1 MNTKTIREL
10 RSIALHKGLHGY
22 YKLNKA
28 DLVALLLEQSAEEMS
43 TPPPHENVPRWI
55 REVPEHLKT
64 SEMSNKAVAGFSCA
78 LKYVPDYLK
87 TQEMCSQAVSNNPYL
102 LKHVPDHFKT
112 QEMYEKAV
120 EKDSWLLRHVSDRY
134 KTQEIFEKA
143 IEKDSLNLKYVPN
156 DLSFWRCV
164 KK

>member
-1 MNTKTIREL
+1 MR
-10 RSIALHKGLHGY
+10 
-22 YKLNKA
+22 
-28 DLVALLLEQSAEEMS
+28 
-43 TPPPHENVPRWI
+43 
-55 REVPEHLKT
+55 PEI
-64 SEMSNKAVAGFSCA
+64 
-78 LKYVPDYLK
+78 
-87 TQEMCSQAVSNNPYL
+87 CSRLSQDVGDVQPGRKQQPIPM
-102 LKHVPDHFKT
+102 KHVPDHFKT
-112 QEMYEKAV
+112 QEMYEKSV